1 MKNSRAYRGAVAAA
15 AAVLVGVL
23 PALAGPASAAPA
35 LSGPAAPVL
44 LSPGQAD
51 RPMGLAHAPNARD
64 IGGYPAKGGSRL
76 ATGVVYRSD
85 ALAKLDASDQQKL
98 VSFNIGQVIDFRS
111 PIETGRD
118 PDQLPASIRRTEQPV
133 YDPANDFY
141 LMVARLIQAGPAAQ
155 QEALGGGKAAQ
166 IMRDYY
172 GWFVSNPSAR
182 AQFAQAFK
190 DIATAQGAVLYH
202 CTAGK
207 DRTGWMTAILMGAL
221 DVPKGQIYSDFL
233 DSNDNLA
240 AGNKALLDGLVAQG
254 LVTDRALWE
263 PILGVQRDFLD
274 AAFDQV
280 QTSYGS
286 FDRFLSDGLGVD
298 AATLDALRTKL
309 LTKN

>member
-1 MKNSRAYRGAVAAA
+1 MKNSRAFRGAIAASA
-15 AAVLVGVL
+15 VVLVGVI
-23 PALAGPASAAPA
+23 PALAGPAAAGPA

-44 LSPGQAD
+44 QSPGKAD

-64 IGGYPAKGGSRL
+64 IGGYPAKGASLL

-85 ALAKLDASDQQKL
+85 ALAKLDDGEQQKL
-98 VSFNIGQVIDFRS
+98 VSLNITQVIDFRS
-111 PIETGRD
+111 PTETGRD
-118 PDQLPASIRRTEQPV
+118 PDKLPASIRRTEQPV

-141 LMVARLIQAGPAAQ
+141 VMVSRLIQGGPAAQ
-155 QEALGGGKAAQ
+155 QAALGDGKAAQ

-190 DIATAQGAVLYH
+190 DIASAQGAVLYH

-207 DRTGWMTAILMGAL
+207 DRTGWMTAILMSAL
-221 DVPKGQIYSDFL
+221 DVPKGQIYHDFL

-280 QTSYGS
+280 QASYGS

-298 AATLDALRTKL
+298 NATLDALRAKM
-309 LTKN
+309 LTKH

>member
-1 MKNSRAYRGAVAAA
+1 MKNSRAFRGAVAAA

-23 PALAGPASAAPA
+23 PALAGPASAGPA

-44 LSPGQAD
+44 LSPGRAD

-64 IGGYPAKGGSRL
+64 IGGYPAKGGGKL

-98 VSFNIGQVIDFRS
+98 VSFNITQVIDFRS
-111 PIETGRD
+111 PTETGRD
-118 PDQLPASIRRTEQPV
+118 PDKLPASIRRTEQPV

-190 DIATAQGAVLYH
+190 DIASAQGAVLYH

-207 DRTGWMTAILMGAL
+207 DRTGWMTAILMSAL
-221 DVPKGQIYSDFL
+221 EVPKGQIYNDFL

-298 AATLDALRTKL
+298 AATLDALRAKL
-309 LTKN
+309 LTSH

>member
-23 PALAGPASAAPA
+23 PALAGPASAGPA

-64 IGGYPAKGGSRL
+64 IGGYPAKGGSKL

-85 ALAKLDASDQQKL
+85 ALAKLGASDQQKL
-98 VSFNIGQVIDFRS
+98 VSFNISQVIDFRS
-111 PIETGRD
+111 PTETGRD
-118 PDQLPASIRRTEQPV
+118 PDQLPAAIRRTEQPV

-182 AQFAQAFK
+182 AQFAQAFR

-207 DRTGWMTAILMGAL
+207 DRTGWMTAILMSAL

-274 AAFDQV
+274 VAFDQV

-298 AATLDALRTKL
+298 AATLDALRAKL